1 MKTLTA
7 KTLASE
13 ILTVVKQFGGLKGG
27 TMSIRLS
34 TGEVAA
40 VTIPA
45 PECAPRFT
53 AATRYH
59 APRQLP
65 TAGQLTAIN
74 EVAAGIFTI
83 TG

>member
-45 PECAPRFT
+45 PEVAPKFT
-53 AATRYH
+53 AGSRYH
-59 APRQLP
+59 GPRQLP
-65 TAGQLTAIN
+65 TAGQLLAIR
-74 EVAAGIFTI
+74 EFASSVIA
-83 TG
+83 

>member
-1 MKTLTA
+1 MKTLTS
-7 KTLASE
+7 KTLAKE
-13 ILTVVKQFGGLKGG
+13 ILTVVKQFGGLRGG
-27 TMSIRLS
+27 TMKIRLS
-34 TGEVAA
+34 TGEVAD

-45 PECAPRFT
+45 PECAPRFS

-74 EVAAGIFTI
+74 AAATAIFA
-83 TG
+83 

>member
-13 ILTVVKQFGGLKGG
+13 ILTVVKQFGGLNGG

-34 TGEVAA
+34 TGEVAS

-45 PECAPRFT
+45 PEVAPKFT
-53 AATRYH
+53 AGSRYH
-59 APRQLP
+59 GPRQLP
-65 TAGQLTAIN
+65 TAGQLLAIR
-74 EVAAGIFTI
+74 EFASSVIA
-83 TG
+83 

>member
-34 TGEVAA
+34 TGEVTS

-45 PECAPRFT
+45 PEVAPKFT
-53 AATRYH
+53 AGSRYH
-59 APRQLP
+59 GPRQLP
-65 TAGQLTAIN
+65 TAGQLLAIR
-74 EVAAGIFTI
+74 EFASSVIA
-83 TG
+83 